1 VVADVRVLDGA
12 VLRRWADVALAGLL
26 DAQGEIDRL
35 NVYPV
40 PDSDTGT
47 NLVRTVQAGVDALQ
61 LEPGPGLAELSEV
74 FAMAALRGA
83 AGNSGTILSQILRG
97 LADAALD
104 VPSLDGPALAAALTR
119 SAALARG
126 ALPRPVEGT
135 ILSVADAAADAATR
149 SLSTRSAGSA
159 GSPGSDSSADL
170 AVVVRAARRG
180 AATALAA
187 TPGQLAA
194 LGGRVDAGGRGLL
207 VLFEALD
214 AVVSGEV
221 GWSDP
226 PAEAPTEPP
235 TPTLDQD
242 AHGSAGQIP
251 NGRPSGTASDSPS
264 HEVMYLLA
272 TEREGEAVGVADLRT
287 ALDQL
292 GDSVVVVGGNGLWQ
306 VHAHVDDVGAAL
318 EAGLAAG
325 RPHQV
330 RITQLAAGREPAAL
344 TASAAETTPAAVT
357 TAPTPA
363 TVPAVL
369 ALVGGAGLA
378 AIVATTGVHQLDPT
392 STQALDR
399 AILDLVDGLGGSP
412 VVVLPDSLAA
422 LTAADAAARAGDRL
436 TVIRSHSAVQVLAA
450 LAVHDGRRDPAR
462 DLLEMST
469 AAAGCRDGLVE
480 VAAGDGLTSAGWCHA
495 GDVLGH
501 VGGDVAIVGRDL
513 AEVAGQVVD
522 LLLGGG
528 GELVTLVAGEA
539 ADPGLVVQVAAGVRS
554 RRPDVDVTTYDGGQ
568 PGSHLLVGVE

>member
-12 VLRRWADVALAGLL
+12 VLRRWADSALAGLL
-26 DAQGEIDRL
+26 DAQGEINRL

-47 NLVRTVQAGVDALQ
+47 NLVRTVQAGVEALQ
-61 LEPGPGLAELSEV
+61 LEPAPGLAELSEV
-74 FAMAALRGA
+74 LAMAALRGA

-97 LADAALD
+97 VADAAHD

-126 ALPRPVEGT
+126 ALSRPVEGT

-149 SLSTRSAGSA
+149 SLSTGS
-159 GSPGSDSSADL
+159 GGSDASADL

-180 AATALAA
+180 AAAALAA
-187 TPGQLAA
+187 TPSQLAA

-214 AVVSGEV
+214 AVVSGEA

-226 PAEAPTEPP
+226 TAEVDAGALTEAP
-235 TPTLDQD
+235 TPTLDQS
-242 AHGSAGQIP
+242 AHRSASPAPGDS
-251 NGRPSGTASDSPS
+251 PSETASDSPS

-272 TEREGEAVGVADLRT
+272 TEREGEATGVADLRT
-287 ALDQL
+287 ALDLL

-330 RITQLAAGREPAAL
+330 RITQLAAGRELAAPADPTAL
-344 TASAAETTPAAVT
+344 T
-357 TAPTPA
+357 TAPTA
-363 TVPAVL
+363 ASPAVL
-369 ALVGGAGLA
+369 ALVGGPGLA
-378 AIVATTGVHQLDPT
+378 AILATTGAHLLDPT

-399 AILDLVDGLGGSP
+399 AILDLVDGLGGQP

-422 LTAADAAARAGDRL
+422 LTGADAAARACDRL

-469 AAAGCRDGLVE
+469 AAAACRDGLVE
-480 VAAGDGLTSAGWCHA
+480 VAAGDGLTSAGWCRA

-501 VGGDVAIVGRDL
+501 VGGDVAIVGQDL

-528 GELVTLVAGEA
+528 GELVTLVAGA
-539 ADPGLVVQVAAGVRS
+539 PAQPDLAVQVAAGVRS